1 VIRTFIDVGVLI
13 VATRGEDEIAERAL
27 EILKDPNREF
37 ASSVFLKLEV
47 VPKATYNKRTDEVE
61 FYEEFFG
68 AVTYWANDIERIIQ
82 EAYQESCQ
90 SGLGAMDA
98 LHVMAAVS
106 VGATG
111 TYPTNMILRCFTSFL
126 VRQFKSCSFSGIG
139 SEFITNE
146 KPEKSIHRTNSIRV
160 ISIYPSRN

>member
-1 VIRTFIDVGVLI
+1 MIRTFIDAGVLI
-13 VATRGEDEIAERAL
+13 VAARGEDEIAERAL

-47 VPKATYNKRTDEVE
+47 LPKATYNKRTDEVE

-82 EAYQESCQ
+82 DAYQESCQ

-106 VGATG
+106 VGAT
-111 TYPTNMILRCFTSFL
+111 
-126 VRQFKSCSFSGIG
+126 
-139 SEFITNE
+139 EFITNE